1 MKKNLLF
8 LFAVIFMSSMTFAQS
23 LSLSYEGETIDNTEV
38 LVTGLASDFELVSHC
53 DVTNLTDA
61 PLNVKA
67 KKIHLDM
74 PTGTSSTFCWGLC
87 FPPNTFES
95 PNYIEIEG
103 GATLASLAGLSGH
116 FNPNGQEVEARIR
129 YTVFVEDNP
138 NDSAS
143 FIAVYST
150 IMSIEDHVNNLNVYP
165 NPADD
170 QVTVEYTSA
179 GNDATLSIFNLVG
192 QEVII
197 RNLNSMD
204 NTLTIDV
211 SDLSEGIYFYA
222 VREGNQVIE
231 TKKLVIK

>member
-23 LSLSYEGETIDNTEV
+23 LSLSYEGQSLNNATITV
-38 LVTGLASDFELVSHC
+38 AGQASQFELVSHC

-67 KKIHLDM
+67 KKIHLEM
-74 PTGTSSTFCWGLC
+74 PEGTSSTFCWGLC

-103 GATLASLAGLSGH
+103 GATLASLAGFSGH
-116 FNPNGQEVEARIR
+116 YNPNNTMGIARIR
-129 YTVFVEDNP
+129 YTMFVEDNP

-143 FIAVYST
+143 FVVEYNTT
-150 IMSIEDHVNNLNVYP
+150 IGIEDHVNNLNVYP

-179 GNDATLSIFNLVG
+179 GNDATLSIYNLVG
-192 QEVII
+192 QEVIY

-222 VREGNQVIE
+222 VKEGNQVIE